1 MHSVS
6 RPVDEPAELAAIR
19 ESGNEIFGS
28 LDAPLDFAFDGLCGY
43 CERKPLWRSRL
54 DGAGVDDTDLPDREG
69 LLFTCDH
76 FRPRRLFP
84 KLIYEWNNLVY
95 ACQPCN
101 SAKGGQ
107 WPSDADQADSY
118 IHPCE
123 DPDSPMA
130 PDHVFEYDLDGGR
143 LIAHRVADGTAR
155 ANAVQTIRDL
165 ALNDPRGRIETAEY
179 SAGERRISLADL
191 RKRWVQNLRR
201 TLDTLLEVAPHE
213 LGAVISGFVSPEA
226 RFSSIARQFVAE
238 SRYSRYLS

>member
-6 RPVDEPAELAAIR
+6 RPVSEPVELAALR
-19 ESGNEIFGS
+19 DSRGNNFGP
-28 LDAPLDFAFDGLCGY
+28 LDAPLDRVFNGVCGY

-54 DGAGVDDTDLPDREG
+54 DGAGFDDTDLPDTEG

-84 KLIYEWNNLVY
+84 DLVYDWDNLVY

-107 WPSDADQADSY
+107 WPSDTDQADSY
-118 IHPCE
+118 IHPCG
-123 DPDSPMA
+123 DPNGPTA
-130 PDHVFEYDLDGGR
+130 PDQVFEFDVDGGR
-143 LIAHRVADGTAR
+143 IVAHRDAHGIAR
-155 ANAVQTIRDL
+155 ANALQTIHDL
-165 ALNDPRGRIETAEY
+165 ALNDPRGRIDTAEY

-201 TLDTLLEVAPHE
+201 TLDTVLEVAPTE
-213 LGAVISGFVSPEA
+213 LGAIVGGFVSPDA
-226 RFSSIARQFVAE
+226 RFSSIARQIVAE
-238 SRYSRYLS
+238 SRYSRYLP